1 MLVEDLTLL
10 KVLGKGSFGE
20 VYLTSKTGCKEKFAT
35 KKISKKFTQNPK
47 AKKYLDNEINIL
59 KEINHP
65 NIVKLYE
72 VKDTS
77 NFFYLVTEYC
87 NSGGLQELLDNYIKK
102 NKKPFPEEVVQY
114 FMKQIVSAIYY
125 LHKHNILHRD
135 IKLDNILVHY
145 DSEEDKAKNNFLKAK
160 IKLIDFGF
168 ARHLNEG
175 DLAQSILGSPI
186 NMDPGILRKLNKMAH
201 SKEYGYDQ
209 KADIWSLGTAC
220 YEMLIGK
227 NAFDAK
233 SLSELVKKVEE
244 GNYKLPTTISKE
256 AVSFINGM
264 IQYDLKKRLSAEE
277 LYHHPFLTTPY
288 SQLTKII
295 IRRNSNKVIG
305 SQVLMNAKKMNESIW
320 DVFGEEREILDGI
333 HSQRVNTN
341 NNQNIKNNYLN
352 DIKAINLKDSGSL
365 LDEIHE
371 KKTKIDL
378 KKEFLNAFDEMNEDF
393 IYFEPKLIPIIPG
406 DDPTVI
412 NKVSEFSEDNF

>member
-1 MLVEDLTLL
+1 MLVDDLTLL

-35 KKISKKFTQNPK
+35 KKISKKFAQNPK
-47 AKKYLDNEINIL
+47 AKKYLDNEIKIL
-59 KEINHP
+59 KEISHP

-72 VKDTS
+72 VKETS
-77 NFFYLVTEYC
+77 TYYYLVTEYC

-102 NKKPFPEEVVQY
+102 NRKPFPEEVVQY

-135 IKLDNILVHY
+135 IKLDNILVQY
-145 DSEEDKAKNNFLKAK
+145 DSEKDKENNDLLKAK

-175 DLAQSILGSPI
+175 ELAQSILGSPI

-201 SKEYGYDQ
+201 SNEYAYDQ

-227 NAFDAK
+227 NTFDAK
-233 SLSELVKKVEE
+233 SLHELVKKVEE
-244 GNYKLPTTISKE
+244 GSYKLPTTISKE

-264 IQYDLKKRLSAEE
+264 IQYDLKKRSSAEE
-277 LYHHPFLTTPY
+277 LYNHPFLNKPF
-288 SQLTKII
+288 SSLTKIVI
-295 IRRNSNKVIG
+295 KGSSNKVIG
-305 SQVLMNAKKMNESIW
+305 NQILMNARKLNESIW
-320 DVFGEEREILDGI
+320 DVFGEESVVL
-333 HSQRVNTN
+333 N
-341 NNQNIKNNYLN
+341 NINNDTNIKINNFTIIN
-352 DIKAINLKDSGSL
+352 PKPDPIIPEIK
-365 LDEIHE
+365 
-371 KKTKIDL
+371 KKKVDL
-378 KKEFLNAFDEMNEDF
+378 KKEFQSAFDEMNEDY

-406 DDPTVI
+406 DDPSVI

>member
-1 MLVEDLTLL
+1 MLVDDLTLL

-35 KKISKKFTQNPK
+35 KKISKKFAQNPK
-47 AKKYLDNEINIL
+47 AKKYLDNEIKIL
-59 KEINHP
+59 KEISHP

-72 VKDTS
+72 VKETS
-77 NFFYLVTEYC
+77 TYYYLVTEYC

-102 NKKPFPEEVVQY
+102 NRKPFPEEVVQY

-135 IKLDNILVHY
+135 IKLDNILVQY
-145 DSEEDKAKNNFLKAK
+145 DSEKDKENNDLLKAK

-175 DLAQSILGSPI
+175 QLAQSILGSPI

-201 SKEYGYDQ
+201 SNEYAYDQ

-227 NAFDAK
+227 NTFDAK
-233 SLSELVKKVEE
+233 SLHELVKKVEE
-244 GNYKLPTTISKE
+244 GSYKLPTTISKE

-264 IQYDLKKRLSAEE
+264 IQYDLKKRSSAEE
-277 LYHHPFLTTPY
+277 LYNHPFLNKPF
-288 SQLTKII
+288 SSLTKIVI
-295 IRRNSNKVIG
+295 KGSSNKVIG
-305 SQVLMNAKKMNESIW
+305 NQILMNARKLNESIW
-320 DVFGEEREILDGI
+320 DVFGEESVVL
-333 HSQRVNTN
+333 N
-341 NNQNIKNNYLN
+341 NINNDTNIKINNFTN
-352 DIKAINLKDSGSL
+352 INPKPDPIIPEIKN
-365 LDEIHE
+365 
-371 KKTKIDL
+371 KKVDL
-378 KKEFLNAFDEMNEDF
+378 KKEFQSAFDEMNEDY

-406 DDPTVI
+406 DDPSVI

>member
-10 KVLGKGSFGE
+10 KILGKGSFGE

-35 KKISKKFTQNPK
+35 KKISKKFAQNPK

-145 DSEEDKAKNNFLKAK
+145 DSEEDKAKNNLLKAK

-168 ARHLNEG
+168 ARHLNSGE
-175 DLAQSILGSPI
+175 LAQSILGSPI
-186 NMDPGILRKLNKMAH
+186 NMDPSILRKLNKMAH
-201 SKEYGYDQ
+201 STDYGYDQ
-209 KADIWSLGTAC
+209 KADIWSLGTTC

-227 NAFDAK
+227 NTFDAK
-233 SLSELVKKVEE
+233 SLHELVKKVEE
-244 GNYKLPTTISKE
+244 GNYKLPTTISRE

-264 IQYDLKKRLSAEE
+264 IQYDSKKRLNAEE
-277 LYHHPFLTTPY
+277 LYNHPFLKKPF
-288 SQLTKII
+288 SELTKLV

-305 SQVLMNAKKMNESIW
+305 SQLQMNARKLNESIW
-320 DVFGEEREILDGI
+320 DIIESENVNLDDIPSGDN
-333 HSQRVNTN
+333 R
-341 NNQNIKNNYLN
+341 NIKINNFTNIIDNSGNN
-352 DIKAINLKDSGSL
+352 DNTIGIKPGNK
-365 LDEIHE
+365 
-371 KKTKIDL
+371 KIDL
-378 KKEFLNAFDEMNEDF
+378 KKEFLSAFDEMNEDF

-406 DDPTVI
+406 DDPSVI

>member
-1 MLVEDLTLL
+1 MLVDDLTLL

-35 KKISKKFTQNPK
+35 KKISKKFAQNPK
-47 AKKYLDNEINIL
+47 AKKYLDNEIKIL
-59 KEINHP
+59 KEISHP

-72 VKDTS
+72 VKETS
-77 NFFYLVTEYC
+77 TYYYLVTEYC

-102 NKKPFPEEVVQY
+102 NRKPFPEEVVQY

-135 IKLDNILVHY
+135 IKLDNILVQY
-145 DSEEDKAKNNFLKAK
+145 DSEKDKENNDLLKAK

-175 DLAQSILGSPI
+175 QLAQSILGSPI

-201 SKEYGYDQ
+201 SNEYAYDQ

-227 NAFDAK
+227 NTFDAK
-233 SLSELVKKVEE
+233 SLHELVKKVEE
-244 GNYKLPTTISKE
+244 GSYKLPTTISKE

-264 IQYDLKKRLSAEE
+264 IQYDLKKRSSAEE
-277 LYHHPFLTTPY
+277 LYNHPFLNKPF
-288 SQLTKII
+288 SSLTKIVI
-295 IRRNSNKVIG
+295 KGSSNKVIG
-305 SQVLMNAKKMNESIW
+305 NQILMNARKLNESIW
-320 DVFGEEREILDGI
+320 DVFGEESVVL
-333 HSQRVNTN
+333 N
-341 NNQNIKNNYLN
+341 NINNDTNIKINNFTN
-352 DIKAINLKDSGSL
+352 INPKPDPIIPEIKN
-365 LDEIHE
+365 
-371 KKTKIDL
+371 KKVDL
-378 KKEFLNAFDEMNEDF
+378 KKEFQNAFDEMNEDY

-406 DDPTVI
+406 DDPSVI

>member
-1 MLVEDLTLL
+1 MLVDDLTLL

-35 KKISKKFTQNPK
+35 KKISKKFAQNPK
-47 AKKYLDNEINIL
+47 AKKYLDNEIKIL
-59 KEINHP
+59 KEISHP

-72 VKDTS
+72 VKETS
-77 NFFYLVTEYC
+77 TYYYLVTEYC

-102 NKKPFPEEVVQY
+102 NRKPFPEEVVQY

-135 IKLDNILVHY
+135 IKLDNILVQY
-145 DSEEDKAKNNFLKAK
+145 DSEKDKENNDLLKAK

-175 DLAQSILGSPI
+175 QLAQSILGSPI

-201 SKEYGYDQ
+201 SNEYAYDQ

-227 NAFDAK
+227 NTFDAK
-233 SLSELVKKVEE
+233 SLYELVKKVEE
-244 GNYKLPTTISKE
+244 GSYKLPTTISKE

-264 IQYDLKKRLSAEE
+264 IQYDLKKRSSAEE
-277 LYHHPFLTTPY
+277 LYNHPFLNKPF
-288 SQLTKII
+288 SSLTKIVI
-295 IRRNSNKVIG
+295 KGSSNKVIG
-305 SQVLMNAKKMNESIW
+305 NQILMNARKLNESIW
-320 DVFGEEREILDGI
+320 DVFGEESVVL
-333 HSQRVNTN
+333 N
-341 NNQNIKNNYLN
+341 NINNDTNIKINNFTN
-352 DIKAINLKDSGSL
+352 INPKPDPIIPEIKN
-365 LDEIHE
+365 
-371 KKTKIDL
+371 KKVDL
-378 KKEFLNAFDEMNEDF
+378 KKEFQNAFDEMNEDY

-406 DDPTVI
+406 DDPSVI

>member
-1 MLVEDLTLL
+1 MLVDDLTLL

-20 VYLTSKTGCKEKFAT
+20 VYLTSKTGCKEKFST
-35 KKISKKFTQNPK
+35 KKISKKFAQNPK
-47 AKKYLDNEINIL
+47 AKKYLDNEIKIL
-59 KEINHP
+59 KEISHP

-72 VKDTS
+72 VKETS
-77 NFFYLVTEYC
+77 TYYYLVTEYC

-102 NKKPFPEEVVQY
+102 NRKPFPEEVVQY

-135 IKLDNILVHY
+135 IKLDNILVQY
-145 DSEEDKAKNNFLKAK
+145 DSEKDKENNDLLKAK

-175 DLAQSILGSPI
+175 ELAQSILGSPI

-201 SKEYGYDQ
+201 SNEYAYDQ

-227 NAFDAK
+227 NTFDAK
-233 SLSELVKKVEE
+233 SLHELVKKVEE
-244 GNYKLPTTISKE
+244 GSYKLPTTISKE

-264 IQYDLKKRLSAEE
+264 IQYDLKKRSSAEE
-277 LYHHPFLTTPY
+277 LYNHPFLNKPF
-288 SQLTKII
+288 SSLTKIVI
-295 IRRNSNKVIG
+295 KGSSNKVIG
-305 SQVLMNAKKMNESIW
+305 NQILMNARKLNESIW
-320 DVFGEEREILDGI
+320 DVFGEESVVL
-333 HSQRVNTN
+333 N
-341 NNQNIKNNYLN
+341 NINNDTNIKINNFTIIN
-352 DIKAINLKDSGSL
+352 PKPDPIIPEIK
-365 LDEIHE
+365 
-371 KKTKIDL
+371 KKKVDL
-378 KKEFLNAFDEMNEDF
+378 KKEFQSAFDEMNEDY

-406 DDPTVI
+406 DDPSVI

>member
-1 MLVEDLTLL
+1 
-10 KVLGKGSFGE
+10 
-20 VYLTSKTGCKEKFAT
+20 
-35 KKISKKFTQNPK
+35 
-47 AKKYLDNEINIL
+47 
-59 KEINHP
+59 
-65 NIVKLYE
+65 
-72 VKDTS
+72 
-77 NFFYLVTEYC
+77 
-87 NSGGLQELLDNYIKK
+87 
-102 NKKPFPEEVVQY
+102 
-114 FMKQIVSAIYY
+114 
-125 LHKHNILHRD
+125 
-135 IKLDNILVHY
+135 
-145 DSEEDKAKNNFLKAK
+145 
-160 IKLIDFGF
+160 
-168 ARHLNEG
+168 
-175 DLAQSILGSPI
+175 
-186 NMDPGILRKLNKMAH
+186 
-201 SKEYGYDQ
+201 
-209 KADIWSLGTAC
+209 
-220 YEMLIGK
+220 
-227 NAFDAK
+227 
-233 SLSELVKKVEE
+233 
-244 GNYKLPTTISKE
+244 
-256 AVSFINGM
+256 M

>member
-1 MLVEDLTLL
+1 MLVDDLTLL

-35 KKISKKFTQNPK
+35 KKISKKFAQNPK
-47 AKKYLDNEINIL
+47 AKKYLDNEIKIL
-59 KEINHP
+59 KEISHP

-72 VKDTS
+72 VKETS
-77 NFFYLVTEYC
+77 TYYYLVTEYC

-102 NKKPFPEEVVQY
+102 NRKPFPEEVVQY

-135 IKLDNILVHY
+135 IKLDNILVQY
-145 DSEEDKAKNNFLKAK
+145 DSEKDKENNDLLKAK

-175 DLAQSILGSPI
+175 ELAQSILGSPI

-201 SKEYGYDQ
+201 SNEYAYDQ

-227 NAFDAK
+227 NTFDAK
-233 SLSELVKKVEE
+233 SLHELVKKVEE
-244 GNYKLPTTISKE
+244 GSYKLPTTISKE

-264 IQYDLKKRLSAEE
+264 IQYDLKKRSSAEE
-277 LYHHPFLTTPY
+277 LYNHPFLNKPF
-288 SQLTKII
+288 SSLTKIVI
-295 IRRNSNKVIG
+295 KGSSNKVIG
-305 SQVLMNAKKMNESIW
+305 NQILMNARKLNESIW
-320 DVFGEEREILDGI
+320 DVFGEESVVL
-333 HSQRVNTN
+333 N
-341 NNQNIKNNYLN
+341 NINNDTNIKINNFTN
-352 DIKAINLKDSGSL
+352 INPKPDPIIPEIKN
-365 LDEIHE
+365 
-371 KKTKIDL
+371 KKVDL
-378 KKEFLNAFDEMNEDF
+378 KKEFQSAFDEMNEDY

-406 DDPTVI
+406 DDPSVI